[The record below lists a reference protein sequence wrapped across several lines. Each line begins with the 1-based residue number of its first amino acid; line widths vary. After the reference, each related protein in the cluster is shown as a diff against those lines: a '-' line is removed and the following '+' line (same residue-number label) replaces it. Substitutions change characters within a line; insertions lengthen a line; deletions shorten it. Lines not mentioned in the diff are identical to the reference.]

1 MEKPEFLR
9 MNINHFPEDVIAH
22 YQLNKKVDANGYL
35 YVRVEKGMYG
45 LPQAG
50 KIAQK
55 LLEEQLAD
63 EDYHQST
70 TTPEYWTHK

>member
-9 MNINHFPEDVIAH
+9 MNINHFPDDVIAH
-22 YQLNKKVDANGYL
+22 YQLNEKVDANGYL

-50 KIAQK
+50 KNAQE
-55 LLEEQLAD
+55 LLEKRLAL
-63 EDYHQST
+63 EEYHQSA
-70 TTPEYWTHK
+70 TTPG